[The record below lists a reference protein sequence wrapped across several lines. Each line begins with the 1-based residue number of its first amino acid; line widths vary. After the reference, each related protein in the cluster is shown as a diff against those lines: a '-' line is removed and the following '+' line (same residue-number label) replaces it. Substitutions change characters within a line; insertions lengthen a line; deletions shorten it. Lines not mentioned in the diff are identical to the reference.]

1 MISHLRP
8 IDMMRE
14 RYWNRSVESRK
25 MIVEP
30 LLKESTMTQDQTS
43 GVLCEMKEFAA
54 FTPAEQ
60 RYIRRSL
67 DVGFNRRNAAEC
79 WARHSAEAA
88 KIADQSRRYR
98 MLDLIR
104 ACVPDDIGLDETES
118 FIGPLITLSAGD
130 LAEGKITTFGA
141 YRFLYERLIGPA
153 VRSWLPSAF
162 CAAAALPYLHPE
174 QRKLLLQSIKSHE
187 ATAAGWSSRES
198 AFYPEWVEK
207 VPESV
212 N

>member
-1 MISHLRP
+1 
-8 IDMMRE
+8 
-14 RYWNRSVESRK
+14 

-30 LLKESTMTQDQTS
+30 LLKESTMTQDQS
-43 GVLCEMKEFAA
+43 SRMVSEMKEFAT
-54 FTPAEQ
+54 FTAAEQ
-60 RYIRRSL
+60 RFIRLSL
-67 DVGFNRRNAAEC
+67 DIGLERRDAAER
-79 WARHSAEAA
+79 WARHSSEAA

-98 MLDLIR
+98 MLDIIR

-118 FIGPLITLSAGD
+118 FIGPLIMLSAGD
-130 LAEGKITTFGA
+130 LAEGKISTFGA

-153 VRSWLPSAF
+153 VRPWLPSVF

>member
-1 MISHLRP
+1 
-8 IDMMRE
+8 
-14 RYWNRSVESRK
+14 
-25 MIVEP
+25 
-30 LLKESTMTQDQTS
+30 MTQDQS
-43 GVLCEMKEFAA
+43 SRILSEMKEFAT
-54 FTPAEQ
+54 FTAAEQ

-67 DVGFNRRNAAEC
+67 DIGLDRRDAAER

-130 LAEGKITTFGA
+130 LEEGKIISFA
-141 YRFLYERLIGPA
+141 AFRFLYERLIGPT
-153 VRSWLPSAF
+153 VRPWLPSIF
-162 CAAAALPYLHPE
+162 CAAAALPYVHPE
-174 QRKLLLQSIKSHE
+174 QRRVLLQSIKSHD
-187 ATAAGWSSRES
+187 ATAPGWSSRQS